1 MAQDLVRAASS
12 TAGAETHVHSSD
24 DNDNGSVRRNVDR
37 LGLDQSLMDLDNG
50 FVGWEGEDDP
60 KYPPN
65 FTRTR
70 KWLITALLSALA
82 FMTPFASSII
92 APAIGYIADD
102 FGVSDVTKS
111 AMPVSIFLLGYAVG
125 PLFLSPLSEIYG
137 RRIVMMAS
145 NLVFCLFLVACVL
158 SPSIDLLIF
167 FRFMCGVGGSAS
179 QTVGGAVIADLF
191 VVAERGN
198 AMTIWILGPILG
210 PSLAPLIGGFVAE
223 SIGWRW
229 TNWITLIPASVLLVA
244 MVLAYPE
251 THHEVLIQQKTTRLV
266 KALDRPD
273 LCSCYAD
280 GEEKA
285 ATSTDIILSG
295 LFRPLK
301 LLFSSPIIF
310 SVSLYVAF
318 DYGCL
323 YLLFNTIPIVFRGSY
338 NWSAGISGIVYLA
351 LLAGYLIGLGAFTLV
366 SDKTV
371 RHMTAANGGVYEAEM
386 RLPLCIYFAALI
398 PISFFWYGWSSDQAV
413 HWAVPILG
421 LALFGI
427 GFEGIWLPTQ
437 LYIVDGYSR
446 YAASALAAYSV
457 MRSVVAAFLPLA
469 GPAMYEKLGVG
480 WGNSVLGFISLAMVP
495 IPALIYKF
503 GGRMRM
509 NEKFRL

>member
-1 MAQDLVRAASS
+1 MAQDLVRVASLIE
-12 TAGAETHVHSSD
+12 GVEMHVRSS
-24 DNDNGSVRRNVDR
+24 NDNGPVRRNVDN
-37 LGLDQSLMDLDNG
+37 LGLDQSLMDLENG
-50 FVGWEGEDDP
+50 VVGWEGEDDP

-65 FTRTR
+65 FTPTR
-70 KWLITALLSALA
+70 KWLITALLSTLA

-102 FGVSDVTKS
+102 FGVPDITKS

-145 NLVFCLFLVACVL
+145 NLVFCLFLVACAL

-191 VVAERGN
+191 AVAERGN

-229 TNWITLIPASVLLVA
+229 ANWITLIPASVLLVA
-244 MVLAYPE
+244 MVFVYPE
-251 THHEVLIQQKTTRLV
+251 THHEVLIQQKTRRLA

-280 GEEKA
+280 AAEKA
-285 ATSTDIILSG
+285 ASSTDIILSG
-295 LFRPLK
+295 LVRPLK
-301 LLFSSPIIF
+301 LLFSSTIIF
-310 SVSLYVAF
+310 GVSLYVAF
-318 DYGCL
+318 GYGCL

-351 LLAGYLIGLGAFTLV
+351 LLFGYLIGLLAFSLL

-371 RHMTAANGGVYEAEM
+371 HHMTTANGGVYEAEM
-386 RLPLCIYFAALI
+386 RLPFCIYFAALL

-446 YAASALAAYSV
+446 YAASALAAFSV
-457 MRSVVAAFLPLA
+457 MRSILAAFLPLA
-469 GPAMYEKLGVG
+469 GPAMYERLGVG

-503 GGRMRM
+503 GGRMRK
-509 NEKFRL
+509 NEKLRL